1 MTPADI
7 DSLTLED
14 YEMAFTLF
22 SNEFMG
28 PWADF
33 RYSRLIQYSGLVKVP
48 TVSQERDMFPFIRL
62 LKPNA

>member
-1 MTPADI
+1 MTPDAI

-33 RYSRLIQYSGLVKVP
+33 RYARLIQYSGLVKVP
-48 TVSQERDMFPFIRL
+48 TAQQEKEMFPFMSK
-62 LKPNA
+62 LKSNA